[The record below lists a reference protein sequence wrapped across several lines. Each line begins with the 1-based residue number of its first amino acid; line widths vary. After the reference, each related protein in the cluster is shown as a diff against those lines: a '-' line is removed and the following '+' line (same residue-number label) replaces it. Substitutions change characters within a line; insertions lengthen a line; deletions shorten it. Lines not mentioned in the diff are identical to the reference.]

1 MEISERYDAV
11 KKGLHLTPDVIFNKN
26 AKILL
31 FDDVL
36 ESASTVKA
44 IMDVLTSDGYTDI
57 SVLILT
63 IKRTS
68 ELE

>member
-1 MEISERYDAV
+1 LA
-11 KKGLHLTPDVIFNKN
+11 LTPGVINKDT
-26 AKILL
+26 KILL

-44 IMDVLTSDGYTDI
+44 IMDALISEGYTNI
-57 SVLILT
+57 YVLILT